1 MTMKKLTILCVD
13 DDSDDLQLL
22 NETLSD
28 THKDFE
34 VVEAHN
40 GRQAL
45 DLLQKLKTS
54 GEHPSLI
61 ILDINMPVLNGK
73 ETLSIIKTDEAFKSI
88 PVVVFTTSGSES
100 DKSFCNLH
108 GVEMVT
114 KPPSFVTF
122 KTVVHKLLNSV
133 MPDS

>member
-1 MTMKKLTILCVD
+1 MKKLTILCVD
-13 DDSDDLQLL
+13 DDADDLQLL
-22 NETLSD
+22 NETLKD
-28 THKDFE
+28 THADFE
-34 VVEAHN
+34 VIEAHN

-45 DLLQKLKTS
+45 DLLQNLKKFDQP
-54 GEHPSLI
+54 PSLI

-73 ETLSIIKTDEAFKSI
+73 ETLSIIKTDELFKSI

-100 DKSFCNLH
+100 HKSFCNLY

-114 KPPSFVTF
+114 KPPSFNTF

-133 MPDS
+133 MPD